1 MPWALSVSVSEIYK
15 DTYTHLSTINIS
27 FCIHLQYMYLVNGCK
42 WPMQHQG
49 LKAMSTDKTS
59 CKDTCPTS
67 TMGQPTL
74 HYNLTAKVTFSGD
87 NRAIN
92 KLGMSSKAQSVSN
105 LAELRSKEP
114 SCKHSICRILEA
126 QATDTWYGE
135 LGSIEY
141 LPSGTSAPYPPDQK
155 ECEWEVPRSKD
166 SACDTCRASITSPY
180 ATTGAPAV
188 HFRVWICH
196 VEGLSWLDGPNIVV
210 PFGRFCNHN
219 HGDVEEECPT
229 SKPQQKSH
237 LSLAIGKSHFCKSQC
252 QKADEH
258 ECARQHWGD

>member
-1 MPWALSVSVSEIYK
+1 
-15 DTYTHLSTINIS
+15 
-27 FCIHLQYMYLVNGCK
+27 
-42 WPMQHQG
+42 MQ
-49 LKAMSTDKTS
+49 
-59 CKDTCPTS
+59 DTCPTS

-166 SACDTCRASITSPY
+166 SACDTCRASNNFALCDDRCSSCPLPSLDMPRGGVVLVGWPKY
-180 ATTGAPAV
+180 SSSFPA
-188 HFRVWICH
+188 F
-196 VEGLSWLDGPNIVV
+196 LQS
-210 PFGRFCNHN
+210 
-219 HGDVEEECPT
+219 
-229 SKPQQKSH
+229 
-237 LSLAIGKSHFCKSQC
+237 
-252 QKADEH
+252 
-258 ECARQHWGD
+258 